1 MNFKTIQEY
10 EKDLKEAKKKYDKLV
25 KQIKRCRSEYQ
36 YEIVDGWDLDTLVSF
51 AYDTVVENLNKY
63 SDDKLLEEVEQYSP
77 DLLEEVDAV

>member
-36 YEIVDGWDLDTLVSF
+36 YEIMCEDLEDCRQDVFELQLIIK
-51 AYDTVVENLNKY
+51 DLRQQK
-63 SDDKLLEEVEQYSP
+63 KLAEIDV
-77 DLLEEVDAV
+77 

>member
-1 MNFKTIQEY
+1 MS
-10 EKDLKEAKKKYDKLV
+10 DLYTEILNYTKMKFNRDELIDNYA
-25 KQIKRCRSEYQ
+25 QS
-36 YEIVDGWDLDTLVSF
+36 IVDGWDLDTLVTF